1 MGGEMTLNEYLDRW
15 LKLAAR
21 PRLRPKSYAD
31 YAALLARYVRPMHG
45 GVTLTN
51 LEPLDIQTTYQSM
64 LDRKLSPRTIQY
76 THSVLHAALEQAV
89 RWGQLAQNPANG
101 LALPKIERKIPR
113 VLTVEET
120 RRFLGAAIETRY
132 GAVFALALT
141 AGLRPSELLALRY
154 SDIDWLRQTVTVER
168 TLVKGMGWQFQGTKR
183 PASRRQV
190 KLHNWVLHLLR
201 SKCQEAAATGSGVD
215 PGSCQIFQT
224 LSGEPLNS
232 DYLGKELK
240 RILVQ
245 AGLPRIRLY
254 DLRHTAA
261 SLALAA
267 QVPAKVISE
276 QLGHATV
283 AFTLDRYAHLLPHLQ
298 TEAVER
304 VEALLAI
311 APGHRKPPISI
322 RPSAVV
328 AVTA

>member
-1 MGGEMTLNEYLDRW
+1 MTLNEYLDRW
-15 LKLAAR
+15 LHLAAR
-21 PRLRPKSYAD
+21 PRLRAKSYAD
-31 YAALLARYVRPMHG
+31 YAALLARYIRPSLG
-45 GVTLTN
+45 GHTLQDLKP
-51 LEPLDIQTTYQSM
+51 LEIQATYQSM

-113 VLTVEET
+113 VLTVDEA
-120 RRFLGAAIETRY
+120 RRFLRAALETRY

-141 AGLRPSELLALRY
+141 SGLRPSELVALRY
-154 SDIDWLRQTVTVER
+154 ADIDWLRQTVTIER
-168 TLVKGMGWQFQGTKR
+168 ALVKGKGWQFQGTKR

-190 KLHNWVLHLLR
+190 KLHNWVLQLLR
-201 SKCQEAAATGSGVD
+201 AKRQETVPTVSGAD

-224 LSGEPLNS
+224 LSGQPLNS
-232 DYLGKELK
+232 DYLGRELK
-240 RILVQ
+240 RILAQ

-267 QVPAKVISE
+267 HVPAKVISE
-276 QLGHATV
+276 QLGHTTV

-298 TEAVER
+298 TEAAER

-311 APGHRKPPISI
+311 APGHRKPPVSI
-322 RPSAVV
+322 HPHSVV
-328 AVTA
+328 SVTA